1 MVTGL
6 EDKGRGHKSRDV
18 GGFQKLEKK
27 GKETDCPL
35 EALEIMQSN

>member
-18 GGFQKLEKK
+18 GGLQTLEKK
-27 GKETDCPL
+27 ARKQIVL
-35 EALEIMQSN
+35 